1 MKLVCLLNP
10 LNEMSMP
17 NNLLLNNLIS
27 DLVLINRIDEVLLG
41 QKVNFTVSGVALRR
55 QASLLA
61 IVNYL
66 L

>member
-1 MKLVCLLNP
+1 MKLVCLLSP
-10 LNEMSMP
+10 FNEISKP
-17 NNLLLNNLIS
+17 SNLLLNNLIS